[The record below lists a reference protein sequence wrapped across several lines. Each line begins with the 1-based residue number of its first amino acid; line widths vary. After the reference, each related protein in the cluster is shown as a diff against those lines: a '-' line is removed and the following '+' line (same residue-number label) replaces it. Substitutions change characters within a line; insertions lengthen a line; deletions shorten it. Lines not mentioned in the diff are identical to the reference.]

1 MPLSEHEQR
10 LLEQIERA
18 LYADDPKFASTVKS
32 SNPRTWLRRRV
43 VRSLLLFVL
52 GLVVLVVGV
61 AVNRPALTVSFG
73 IVGFALMLFAALRG
87 AAVHGAGR
95 GALAPSLGRARP
107 LSSAPAGEPGKPSH
121 QTRDQPVARVQG
133 VCNQRGYA
141 GPQPSPDRGRRERC
155 PQPTGP

>member
-52 GLVVLVVGV
+52 GLAVLIVGV

-73 IVGFALMLFAALRG
+73 IVGFALMLFAALCGAADLRRLGGRPEPASGRG
-87 AAVHGAGR
+87 AAA
-95 GALAPSLGRARP
+95 APK
-107 LSSAPAGEPGKPSH
+107 PAKVPFMERVEERWRRRWEE
-121 QTRDQPVARVQG
+121 RDR
-133 VCNQRGYA
+133 
-141 GPQPSPDRGRRERC
+141 
-155 PQPTGP
+155 

>member
-61 AVNRPALTVSFG
+61 AVGVNRPVLTVSFG
-73 IVGFALMLFAALRG
+73 IVGFVLMLFAALRG
-87 AAVHGAGR
+87 AADVRRLGGRPEAAAGR
-95 GALAPSLGRARP
+95 APS
-107 LSSAPAGEPGKPSH
+107 APKP
-121 QTRDQPVARVQG
+121 TKVPFMERVEERWRRRWEERDG
-133 VCNQRGYA
+133 
-141 GPQPSPDRGRRERC
+141 
-155 PQPTGP
+155 